1 MPEMEP
7 PARNS
12 TGSAISVWP
21 MAKGRAKLASAATTE
36 QSSSV
41 ILRP

>member
-1 MPEMEP
+1 MPEMVP

-21 MAKGRAKLASAATTE
+21 MAKGRAKLVTAATTE
-36 QSSSV
+36 HRSSV
-41 ILRP
+41 TVRP